1 MENFTLKF
9 GKHKGMQFLSTPK
22 SYQQWL
28 LAQDWFKVP
37 TVLTPLQEAEKNFS
51 QLSSQLR
58 GWDGYSS
65 RGTAIYDAM
74 FSAEQAM
81 ASALEDEQKY
91 CGMDEETKRLFM
103 NSEYEEIVQSNMIY
117 EFYND

>member
-37 TVLTPLQEAEKNFS
+37 TVLTELQQAQKNIS
-51 QLSSQLR
+51 QLSNQIR

-65 RGTAIYDAM
+65 RGAAIYDAM
-74 FSAEQAM
+74 FDAEQAM
-81 ASALEDEQKY
+81 DSALEDEQKY
-91 CGMDEETKRLFM
+91 CGMDEETKQAYM
-103 NSEYEEIVQSNMIY
+103 KSEYDEIVQCNMIY